1 MSRLDDLL
9 RQRARLLAAS
19 AGLRGQV
26 AGHAAVLLRPL
37 SWVDRAQA
45 GLRQALARPAVSALL
60 AVAGLGFVIAIGPRR
75 ALAWGSQGWA
85 AWRMWRRLRGAGSQR

>member
-1 MSRLDDLL
+1 MSRRPDDLL
-9 RQRARLLAAS
+9 CQRARLQAAS
-19 AGLRGQV
+19 ARLRGQA

-45 GLRQALARPAVSALL
+45 GLHQALARPAVSALL

-75 ALAWGSQGWA
+75 SLTWGGKGWA
-85 AWRMWRRLRGAGSQR
+85 AWRMWRRLRGAG